1 MKRSLRSWLWRVP
14 LDEEV
19 DEELAFHIEMRT
31 RELVDR
37 GMSASEAR
45 RHAVARLGNLADVRQ
60 TCLDEGRRRNRTM
73 RMTQWIGELG
83 DDLKFGCRQLVGA
96 PVFALVSVFT
106 LALGIGAN
114 SAIFALVDTTL
125 LRPLPLPDPGR
136 LVMVWE
142 KSEASPQGSVS
153 PLNMADWQARSRSF
167 EEVGGFVP
175 YVGGMVMAGA
185 DGNAETVPRQWVT
198 AGIFRALG
206 IRPVAGRTFLPEDD
220 AQRANVVVLSEPFWR
235 ARFGGD
241 PSVVGRA
248 IRLDGAP
255 FTIVGVVPG
264 PAQLIGEAS
273 VWALRS
279 FPPRPALRGARMLAV
294 VARLRPGVSV
304 EAAAADLSAVAE
316 GLAREFPA
324 TNAGRGV
331 AMAPL
336 HEALIGRDLR
346 FTSMLF
352 LGVVGLVLL
361 ICCAN
366 VASLLMARATART
379 RELGIRSALGA
390 GRRRIVRQLL
400 TESLLLSAIGGALG
414 AVVGAGI
421 LAVAPS
427 VIPEGLLPRAVALSF
442 DGRVVAFCAAAA
454 LAVGVLFGLAPAWQA
469 SGLTAAQA
477 ITSEGRT
484 TTSRG
489 GRVRSVLVAGEV
501 ATAVVL
507 LFGAGLLLRTLVAV
521 DSVDR
526 GYRARDVITMMVDPL
541 GSRYPTPESLL
552 QFFDTIARETKAIPG
567 VRSTAWAST
576 LPMGES
582 VLGDASIEIE
592 GVPPP
597 AESAR
602 PAADV
607 AVVSPTYFET
617 LDLPLV
623 AGRGFDEHDTLQSTA
638 VCVVNEAFVRQV
650 LGGRSPIGIRV
661 VLRPA
666 DQPQA
671 KPLVREIVGV
681 ARQVKRRP
689 DEREAFLQIYVPLAQ
704 SPVDDMFLA
713 IRPASGQADALAAP
727 LRAAIGR
734 VDKEQLVSVRDIL
747 TLDDVAWD
755 VTSRQRFRAVM
766 VATFASL
773 ALVLAMVGIFGILA
787 YSVQQRARD
796 LALRRALGATTSDV
810 LRLVAASAVRVIA
823 AGAAIGLVLAVALA
837 RLVTTMLFGV
847 TPLDP
852 LTFALVLLVL
862 ALTGLVA
869 VAGPAWRAAHIDPA
883 VALRDV

>member
-1 MKRSLRSWLWRVP
+1 
-14 LDEEV
+14 
-19 DEELAFHIEMRT
+19 
-31 RELVDR
+31 
-37 GMSASEAR
+37 
-45 RHAVARLGNLADVRQ
+45 
-60 TCLDEGRRRNRTM
+60 
-73 RMTQWIGELG
+73 
-83 DDLKFGCRQLVGA
+83 
-96 PVFALVSVFT
+96 
-106 LALGIGAN
+106 
-114 SAIFALVDTTL
+114 
-125 LRPLPLPDPGR
+125 
-136 LVMVWE
+136 
-142 KSEASPQGSVS
+142 
-153 PLNMADWQARSRSF
+153 
-167 EEVGGFVP
+167 
-175 YVGGMVMAGA
+175 
-185 DGNAETVPRQWVT
+185 
-198 AGIFRALG
+198 
-206 IRPVAGRTFLPEDD
+206 
-220 AQRANVVVLSEPFWR
+220 
-235 ARFGGD
+235 
-241 PSVVGRA
+241 VVG
-248 IRLDGAP
+248 
-255 FTIVGVVPG
+255 
-264 PAQLIGEAS
+264 
-273 VWALRS
+273 
-279 FPPRPALRGARMLAV
+279 
-294 VARLRPGVSV
+294 RLRPGVSV

-331 AMAPL
+331 AIAPL

>member
-1 MKRSLRSWLWRVP
+1 
-14 LDEEV
+14 
-19 DEELAFHIEMRT
+19 
-31 RELVDR
+31 
-37 GMSASEAR
+37 
-45 RHAVARLGNLADVRQ
+45 
-60 TCLDEGRRRNRTM
+60 M
-73 RMTQWIGELG
+73 RMTQWIGEVG